1 MRELITNSKN
11 IAFSKQN
18 SHMSKKN
25 NTQVSD
31 EEYKDSMQESS
42 KNIDELMMQVDIN
55 LDRGC
60 SNLTISDDK
69 F

>member
-1 MRELITNSKN
+1 
-11 IAFSKQN
+11 
-18 SHMSKKN
+18 MSKKN